1 MPRRRDPEVAARPQ
15 IDYRASGLMLLED
28 QMICSSEYLL
38 RFI

>member
-28 QMICSSEYLL
+28 RDDL
-38 RFI
+38 FF